1 MPRVLILGFDGMD
14 SELIDEF
21 EDDLP
26 NLKKIQSLS
35 PKLRLTS
42 TFPPDSETAW
52 SSIYTGLNPAKH
64 GVVHFIDPLE
74 KSLMNQTKDADSE
87 LIRGNTFWDKASEG
101 GKQVCIVLP
110 HIGYPVWP
118 VNGIMIGRSSV
129 EDDVQTWSE
138 NILNDQD
145 LNKLNTIKG
154 FPGIGGIP
162 HDEFIQ
168 KHKDLLDSTLK
179 IGLSCYEKQEWD
191 IFFIYS
197 SILDVVPHFFWK
209 YHDVEDPDYIKDN
222 PFSSVL
228 RDLYIL
234 HDKFIAQFLNRI
246 DTETV
251 LMVVSDH
258 GHGRR
263 PTKNININEILRQQ
277 GFLVEA
283 EKRASSGIFE
293 AFKCQAIEII
303 SNHNLE
309 NIASKLLQRLPSVK
323 KLCISSPSIDWKLT
337 LAYVTDL
344 SGIKSYPYGGISI
357 NRDIIKDDSIY
368 EQTRENI
375 IDLLSPEVTKSSGSS
390 DPAILWVKK
399 REEIYDGPFIE
410 KYPDIV
416 FELNEEYG
424 IGNKIRCDVL
434 ERNALHAVVP
444 GSHKRYNAVLLIS
457 NLNSPVVRTNVS
469 LEDIAP
475 TILSIIGLDY
485 SDKIFDGNSIIAK

>member
-101 GKQVCIVLP
+101 GKQVCIILP

-129 EDDVQTWSE
+129 EDDVQVWPE
-138 NILNDQD
+138 NILNNSDI
-145 LNKLNTIKG
+145 NKLNTIKG
-154 FPGIGGIP
+154 FPGLGGIP

-168 KHKDLLDSTLK
+168 KHKDLLDATLK
-179 IGLSCYEKQEWD
+179 IGLTYYEKQDWD

-209 YHDVEDPDYIKDN
+209 YHDAEDPDYIMDN
-222 PFSSVL
+222 PFRSVIK
-228 RDLYIL
+228 DLYIL
-234 HDKFIAQFLNRI
+234 HDRFIGHFLNRI
-246 DTETV
+246 DRETV
-251 LMVVSDH
+251 LIVISDH

-263 PTKNININEILRQQ
+263 PTRVININEILRQQ
-277 GFLVEA
+277 GFLIEA
-283 EKRASSGIFE
+283 EKRTSSNLFE
-293 AFKCQAIEII
+293 AFKSQAVNLV
-303 SNHNLE
+303 SNYNLE

-323 KLCISSPSIDWKLT
+323 KLCVSSPSINWDST
-337 LAYVTDL
+337 RAYVTDL
-344 SGIKSYPYGGISI
+344 SGIKSYPYGGINI
-357 NRDIIKDDSIY
+357 NRGIIKDDSTY
-368 EQTRENI
+368 EQIREDI
-375 IDLLSPEVTKSSGSS
+375 IDLLSVEVSKCVGSS
-390 DPAILWVKK
+390 EPVILWIKR
-399 REEIYDGPFIE
+399 REEIYDGPLID

-424 IGNKIRCDVL
+424 IGNKIKCDVI
-434 ERNALHAVVP
+434 ERNALHAIVP
-444 GSHKRYNAVLLIS
+444 GSHKRYNAVLYMYNLS
-457 NLNSPVVRTNVS
+457 NPIARTNVL

-475 TILSIIGLDY
+475 TILNIIGLDY
-485 SDKIFDGNSIIAK
+485 NDKIFDGNNIITK